1 MKEILDRW
9 GGAIAIILGVL
20 VIGGALFFLGQ
31 WMTGSAVSPEVR
43 LPLLAIAG
51 VVVLLVTL
59 ALVAVSF
66 AALRLTDATQ
76 ALALPEGSVRAV
88 LALSLVVLFAIT
100 TIYLFGS
107 LSSGELKRLDG
118 LNEAQRSSFVKSAP
132 ASGIAIV
139 AEAVDSVTQQHTVFY
154 QVGQTPAS
162 QDFAKQL
169 LVLIG
174 TLVTSVSSF
183 YFGTRATAS
192 TTAGSDTG
200 PPSINAVTPLTVP
213 RGKPGDLAIAGSNMA
228 LVTGVRLAQGRVEIT
243 ATDVTSSATMT
254 KCTVN
259 PEATAP
265 TGKWDIVI
273 TDSSGRA
280 ATLGG
285 AITLT

>member
-9 GGAIAIILGVL
+9 GGAIAIILGVV

-31 WMTGSAVSPEVR
+31 WMTKSAVSPEVR

-66 AALRLTDATQ
+66 AALKLTDSTQ

-88 LALSLVVLFAIT
+88 LALSLVVLFAIM

-107 LSSGELKRLDG
+107 LSSGEVKRLDG
-118 LNEAQRSSFVKSAP
+118 LTEALRSSFVKSAP
-132 ASGIAIV
+132 ASGITIV
-139 AEAVDSVTQQHTVFY
+139 AEAVDSATQQHTVFY

-183 YFGTRATAS
+183 YFGTRAAAS
-192 TTAGSDTG
+192 AVGTTVSD
-200 PPSINAVTPLTVP
+200 PPAITSIDPTEIERGQEQDLTIIGTNLNQVNVVKLVQGLSEVSAAEVVSNAATV
-213 RGKPGDLAIAGSNMA
+213 L
-228 LVTGVRLAQGRVEIT
+228 
-243 ATDVTSSATMT
+243 
-254 KCTVN
+254 CTFKLD
-259 PEATAP
+259 AAAP
-265 TGKWDIVI
+265 AGKWDVIVK
-273 TDSSGRA
+273 DPSNREGRLSGA
-280 ATLGG
+280 VTVK
-285 AITLT
+285 